1 MSWGLWQAGSPV
13 GVLRVEVVD
22 TGAGI
27 ALEDQAKVFG
37 QFAQFNRNELQKG
50 GDLSFFG
57 TPTTYTQHSIYV
69 NNYNISVV
77 LRRLG
82 LRAMD
87 FPQNCQS
94 P

>member
-57 TPTTYTQHSIYV
+57 IPTTYTQHTQ
-69 NNYNISVV
+69 
-77 LRRLG
+77 LQHFCG
-82 LRAMD
+82 PQAARA
-87 FPQNCQS
+87 
-94 P
+94 